1 MSPRD
6 QNGEAVAATSFTAV
20 FASALK
26 AQLGDAFNGTIHCS
40 HIVKAAVPTVSGV
53 YTSTA
58 QKRSFQDM
66 DLISVVTKL
75 GDNANDVYSYL
86 NAQSYSREL
95 NERQQRIYMLKL
107 AASLFA
113 SKAPQAT
120 GESLDMA
127 ISPKSSVN
135 ACWTSSVTLH
145 LVYRLV

>member
-1 MSPRD
+1 
-6 QNGEAVAATSFTAV
+6 
-20 FASALK
+20 
-26 AQLGDAFNGTIHCS
+26 
-40 HIVKAAVPTVSGV
+40 AAVPTVSGV
-53 YTSTA
+53 YTGTA

-86 NAQSYSREL
+86 NAQSYSHREL

-127 ISPKSSVN
+127 INPIFGK
-135 ACWTSSVTLH
+135 CL
-145 LVYRLV
+145 L